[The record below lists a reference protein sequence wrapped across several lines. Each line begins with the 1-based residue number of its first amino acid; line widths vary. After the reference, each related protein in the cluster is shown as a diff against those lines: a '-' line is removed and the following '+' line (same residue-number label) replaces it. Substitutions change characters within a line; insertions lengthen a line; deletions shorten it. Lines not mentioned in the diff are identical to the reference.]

1 MRTFALMCSKVQKM
15 LMDKDA
21 GGECLLMTVARHGRL
36 ADFTAMLTCLKEHLT
51 SEQVRKVLP

>member
-1 MRTFALMCSKVQKM
+1 MCSKVQKM

-21 GGECLLMTVARHGRL
+21 RGEFLLATVARYGRL